1 MGVRIIYGKPGSGKS
16 EYCFSEIA
24 NLIKKEKKIYMI
36 TPEQFSFTAEKK
48 LMEAVKSNAVINAEV
63 ITLSRMAYRV
73 LNEVGGANKTHL
85 SKCGKAMLIYSILNQ
100 YKNDFK
106 FLGKSDENID
116 LSMTAITE
124 FKKHGVTIED
134 LTQEKEKI
142 EDSYLKAKIA
152 DMLLVYEKFEEQI
165 SGKYIEDTNLLTLLS
180 ENIENTDIVK
190 DSIIYLDEFSGFTK
204 QEYEVLKKF
213 IKKAKQVNITVCI
226 DNLELN
232 TNPDIDVFYSNK
244 MTLSKIIDLVKSN
257 KFKLEEPVS
266 LENGY
271 RFKTKELKHL
281 SQNMNNIKSTKYEE
295 NVENIHMFLAK
306 NGYSE
311 IENVAKEIVKLIR
324 KKKLR
329 YKDIAIITKNIEDYS
344 SLVRVIFDKYNI
356 PVFIDEK
363 RDLNQNIIV
372 QYILSILEIINKNF
386 SIDAIFNYLKIGF
399 SEIDEDEIF
408 KLENYCIKWGIKQ
421 NKWKKDF
428 NYEIDKE
435 SKKQEIERLN
445 ELRKQIINPLIELK
459 DKIDKEKTAENIT
472 KCLYEFIKKNDLEK
486 KISEKIKKLE
496 EEGLIDLANE
506 YISSY
511 KIISDIF
518 DEIILVFNKDKITI
532 DKYSKILK
540 VGLKNSGLGKIPGTQ
555 DQVTFG
561 DVDRSRSHKVKA
573 VFIIGLNDGV
583 FPSVNNKEGFFNDA
597 DREKLK
603 TDGIELAKGT
613 IENLY
618 EDNFNIYK
626 AFTTAENYLYLSYAS
641 SDREGK
647 SLRPSMLIHK
657 IKKLYPGIKEESDI
671 ITKKYEL
678 INNEITY
685 EELLENIAKL
695 KKKEEIAD
703 IWYQIYNYYKNQND
717 WGEKLKKDLKG
728 LEYTNLASDIKKE
741 NIEKLYGNT
750 LNTSVSRLEKYRS
763 CPFSYYL
770 QYGLRIKEKEE
781 LKIHTFDT
789 GSFMHET
796 IDEFFR
802 KVKEKGINLPD
813 LEEKEIF
820 EMVSEIIDDSLKL
833 SKNFIFTATAKYKV
847 LVKRLKK
854 IVSKALKYIIET
866 LIYSDFNIEGTE
878 LEFNRKGKY
887 KPISLQLED
896 GKRIEITGKIDRLDT
911 AEDEEGRYLR
921 IIDYKS
927 SAKNIDL
934 NEVYAGLQIQLLTYM
949 DAICKE
955 EDLMPAGIFYF
966 SLLEQMIK
974 ADKKIADEEIEE
986 MIKKNFKMKGLI
998 LADVKIIK
1006 MNDNTLTSGSS
1017 KMVPAAIT
1025 ASGTVNE
1032 KWTNGVNKEEF
1043 KVLQDYIDITIKQI
1057 AKEILSGKIEL
1068 KPYNKNG
1075 RTPCEY
1081 CEYKTIC
1088 GFNSRQNSNKYN
1100 YIDKKTKDDII
1111 LKMKEDIQILT
1122 LKSNEKE

>member
-1 MGVRIIYGKPGSGKS
+1 MGVRIIYGRPGSGKS
-16 EYCFSEIA
+16 EFCFSEIA
-24 NLIKKEKKIYMI
+24 NLIEKEKKIYMI

-48 LMEAVKSNAVINAEV
+48 LMNAVDNGAVINAEV

-85 SKCGKAMLIYSILNQ
+85 SKCGKAMLIYSVLTQ
-100 YKNDFK
+100 YKKELK

-124 FKKHGVTIED
+124 FKKHGITIED
-134 LTQEKEKI
+134 LQEEKKKI
-142 EDSYLKAKIA
+142 QDTYLDAKIS

-165 SGKYIEDTNLLTLLS
+165 AGKYIEDTDLLTILA
-180 ENIENTDIVK
+180 ENIEKTDIVK

-213 IKKAKQVNITVCI
+213 VNQAKQVNITMCI
-226 DNLELN
+226 DDLELN
-232 TNPDIDVFYSNK
+232 TNPDIDIFYSNK
-244 MTLSKIIDLVKSN
+244 VTLSKIIDLVKKN
-257 KFKLEEPVS
+257 KLNFEEPVK
-266 LENGY
+266 LENMY
-271 RFKTKELKHL
+271 RYKTEELKHL
-281 SQNMNNIKSTKYEE
+281 SQNINSIKSTKYEK
-295 NVENIHMFLAK
+295 NVENMKLFLAK
-306 NGYSE
+306 NQYSE

-324 KKKLR
+324 KKNLR
-329 YKDIAIITKNIEDYS
+329 YKDIAIITKNISDYS
-344 SLVRVIFDKYNI
+344 SLVRVIFNKYNI

-386 SIDAIFNYLKIGF
+386 SSESIFNYLKIGF
-399 SEIDEDEIF
+399 SSIDEDEIF
-408 KLENYCIKWGIKQ
+408 KLENYCTKWGIKQ
-421 NKWKKDF
+421 SKWKKDF
-428 NYEIDKE
+428 IYEIDKE
-435 SKKQEIERLN
+435 NKKQEIERLN
-445 ELRKQIINPLIELK
+445 EIRKQIINPLMELK
-459 DKIDKEKTAENIT
+459 REIDKEKTAKNIT
-472 KCLYEFIKKNDLEK
+472 KCLYEFIKGQNIENELAQKANDL
-486 KISEKIKKLE
+486 IND
-496 EEGLIDLANE
+496 GLVDLANE

-511 KIISDIF
+511 KIILDIF
-518 DEIILVFNKDKITI
+518 DEIVLVFNEDKITLNQ
-532 DKYSKILK
+532 YSQILK

-561 DVDRSRSHKVKA
+561 DVDRSRSHKVEA

-583 FPSVNNKEGFFNDA
+583 FPSVNNNEGFLNDD
-597 DREKLK
+597 DRAKLK
-603 TDGIELAKGT
+603 EDGIELAKGT

-618 EDNFNIYK
+618 EENFNIYK
-626 AFTTAENYLYLSYAS
+626 AFTTAEKYLYLSYAS

-657 IKKLYPGIKEESDI
+657 IKKIYPKLEEESDI

-678 INNEITY
+678 VNNEITY

-703 IWYQIYNYYKNQND
+703 IWYQIYNYYKSKNEWNK
-717 WGEKLKKDLKG
+717 KLLDDLKG
-728 LEYTNLASDIKKE
+728 LEYTNIPEDIKKE
-741 NIEKLYGNT
+741 NIEKLYGNV

-770 QYGLRIKEKEE
+770 QYGLKIKEKEE

-796 IDEFFR
+796 IDEFFEM
-802 KVKEKGINLPD
+802 VKERGINLPD
-813 LEEKEIF
+813 LEEEEIF
-820 EMVSEIIDDSLKL
+820 EIVAEIIDKNLKL
-833 SKNFIFTATAKYKV
+833 SKNFIFTSTAKYKV

-854 IVSKALKYIIET
+854 IVSKALKYIIQT

-878 LEFNRKGKY
+878 IEFSTKGKY
-887 KPISLQLED
+887 KPIILELED
-896 GKRIEITGKIDRLDT
+896 GKKVEITGKIDRLDT
-911 AEDEEGRYLR
+911 AEDEEGKYLR

-934 NEVYAGLQIQLLTYM
+934 NEVYAGLQIQLLTYT

-955 EDLMPAGIFYF
+955 EDIMPAGIFYF

-974 ADKKIADEEIEE
+974 ADKKISDDEIEE
-986 MIKKNFKMKGLI
+986 MIKKNFRMKGLI

-1057 AKEILSGKIEL
+1057 AREIFSGKIDL
-1068 KPYNKNG
+1068 NPYNKKG
-1075 RTPCEY
+1075 KTPCEY

-1088 GFNSRQNSNKYN
+1088 GFNPRQNGNKYN

-1111 LKMKEDIQILT
+1111 RMMKQRG
-1122 LKSNEKE
+1122 